1 MLCVR
6 LKTKDLLRF
15 VDVLWSINFV
25 GAFEEFKKNGKNRF
39 PLSPVDAFLN
49 AEEEL
54 EIIILM

>member
-49 AEEEL
+49 A
-54 EIIILM
+54 

>member
-1 MLCVR
+1 MLCFC
-6 LKTKDLLRF
+6 LKAKDLLWL

-49 AEEEL
+49 A
-54 EIIILM
+54 